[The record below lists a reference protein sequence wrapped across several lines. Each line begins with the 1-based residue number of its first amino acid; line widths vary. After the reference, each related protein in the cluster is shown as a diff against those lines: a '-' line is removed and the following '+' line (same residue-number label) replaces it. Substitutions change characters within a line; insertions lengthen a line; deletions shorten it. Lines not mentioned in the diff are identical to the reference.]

1 MAGASPPDLVPG
13 QVLVL
18 APGDGSN
25 PYALEDAGR
34 DYSGQ
39 HVMPGATAEEV
50 SKELVSLAT
59 GTSRRE
65 AIILTDLSEGD
76 LRTDDPYAD
85 LLEETTLLAVPP
97 GWQIIDDVLGADSLH
112 PWLRLRL
119 VEAATEGPASTE
131 DDADE
136 RTLCGHGD
144 RVGER
149 AGQWARA
156 VGLPENLVEDLV
168 KAGRHHDDGKADPRM
183 QAALGAAV
191 DESGFLLLE
200 EPRQRERRRSL
211 SKSRL
216 PRRYWN
222 RSMRMAGVPSGW
234 RHEAFSADLLKEQL
248 EKGEQ
253 TAHDPDLVMHL
264 VLSHHGRF
272 RGPGPVCLPE
282 HGPTPR
288 HQDPCDS
295 SWAEAMNRFHRL
307 NDRYGPYTLALV
319 EAILRRADWDVSQ
332 EVEQNH
338 E

>member
-1 MAGASPPDLVPG
+1 MTPSD
-13 QVLVL
+13 
-18 APGDGSN
+18 DSN
-25 PYALEDAGR
+25 PYGLENAGR

-59 GTSRRE
+59 ETDRGTSRRE
-65 AIILTDLSEGD
+65 AVILTDLSGSD

-85 LLEETTLLAVPP
+85 LLEEAALLAVPP
-97 GWQIIDDVLGADSLH
+97 GWQIVDDVLGADSDH

-119 VEAATEGPASTE
+119 VEAATEPPASTE
-131 DDADE
+131 GDADDSD
-136 RTLCGHGD
+136 TLCGHGD

-156 VGLPENLVEDLV
+156 IGLPENLVEDLV
-168 KAGRHHDDGKADPRM
+168 TAGRHHDDGKDDPRM
-183 QAALGAAV
+183 QAALGAVV
-191 DESGFLLLE
+191 DERGFLLLE
-200 EPRQRERRRSL
+200 EPRQRGRRTPL

-222 RSMRMAGVPSGW
+222 RSMRMAGVPSGL
-234 RHEAFSADLLKEQL
+234 EASKRPQRISLKEQL

-282 HGPTPR
+282 HGPAPR
-288 HQDPCDS
+288 HQDPNAP
-295 SWAEAMNRFHRL
+295 SWAEAISRFHRL

-319 EAILRRADWDVSQ
+319 EAILRLADWDVSQ
-332 EVEQNH
+332 ELEQNH